1 MAQFNNVIAPI
12 IDVDQAATVNEL
24 KTNSIYASLN
34 SNGNQ
39 FTAAGDSTG
48 INHYTLTSNGTYVY
62 WSNSGGGSK
71 FGHRNF
77 ITNGNFEQGWN
88 YWEPV
93 GTVTYP
99 SYDNGFPRMY
109 GNTWMRFTAAAN
121 SGLKQY
127 FYCVSALTTDKVS
140 IGFDIYGTP
149 GYSYL
154 CKYGRTDSDKTTTSE
169 NSFSVQLTETRQHF
183 SKTVD
188 WTPSFYGAD
197 VAAEYFYLQIL
208 NNNSAEIEFYITNVK
223 VENGDI
229 PTDWTP
235 SIEDLRNLQDA
246 GLAHTGRNLSEIV
259 PSIEAMLTNRNRIDM
274 LKAIK
279 VGDYYPITLNG
290 SFYDYGAKATKTIN
304 TTLKMQVAAIN
315 PYTGYGETASDQLVQ
330 KESVIHYL
338 FMSQELLPVTVRV
351 KSAAGSV
358 SGKNNWTNS
367 DLYNTLNNESN
378 GVYALLAAAYSE
390 ITAKMVNM
398 KEKTYCY
405 NTSYTWVNRGK
416 LFLPLPFEIFPGY
429 NSYPSGTG
437 KDTLNAQWS
446 IFSEGIGTRIKKLGN
461 DGSKSTWWIES
472 DGISS
477 SMYYAVDENG
487 GLKAG
492 NNITSSFGVP
502 ICFLLQ
508 GG

>member
-12 IDVDQAATVNEL
+12 IDVDQTATVNEL

-34 SNGNQ
+34 SNGSQ

-127 FYCVSALTTDKVS
+127 FYCVSALTTDKIS

-149 GYSYL
+149 GCSYI
-154 CKYGRTDSDKTTTSE
+154 CKYGRADSDKTVTNE

-188 WTPSFYGAD
+188 WTPSFYSTD

-246 GLAHTGRNLSEIV
+246 GLAHTGRDLSEII

-290 SFYDYGAKATKTIN
+290 SFYDYGAKTTKTIN

-315 PYTGYGETASDQLVQ
+315 PYTNYGQTATDPLIQ
-330 KESVIHYL
+330 KESAIHYI
-338 FMSQELLPVTVRV
+338 FMSKELLPVTVRIFYTRGV
-351 KSAAGSV
+351 R
-358 SGKNNWTNS
+358 SGANNWTNS
-367 DLYNTLNNESN
+367 ALFNTLNSESN
-378 GVYALLAAAYSE
+378 GIYALLSAAYPE
-390 ITAKMVNM
+390 ITSKIINM
-398 KEKTYCY
+398 KERTYCY
-405 NTSYTWVNRGK
+405 NTNFTWVDRGN
-416 LFLPLPFEIFPGY
+416 LFLPLPCEVFSGY
-429 NSYPSGTG
+429 KTHDTSISTG
-437 KDTLNAQWS
+437 TLNSQWP
-446 IFSEGIGTRIKKLGN
+446 IFSEGVGARIKTLGSN
-461 DGSKSTWWIES
+461 GSKSGWWLES
-472 DGISS
+472 DSDSS
-477 SMYYAVDENG
+477 SSLYNVNENG
-487 GLKAG
+487 GF
-492 NNITSSFGVP
+492 SSSSVSTLLGVP